1 MYSLKET
8 RLLKEKA
15 RQINNLPP
23 ERWEEISWIKI
34 QEIQKTWLRQYS
46 NKWHKYPTGYRLI
59 LALEVAFPLTWL
71 LLLLLQYNPAINTG
85 RSFPTHLYQNEFAC
99 KTWVLFF
106 FFLSES
112 SKLLRVCF
120 ELWNW
125 KRSQRERKR
134 WKEGERVEK
143 LEGVSRERMT
153 ERQKATVAQRDITW
167 LFNNLP
173 LSGAP
178 TSVVSLEM
186 LLSQQ

>member
-1 MYSLKET
+1 MTQVSNWLQ
-8 RLLKEKA
+8 A
-15 RQINNLPP
+15 HSGFGGC
-23 ERWEEISWIKI
+23 IS
-34 QEIQKTWLRQYS
+34 
-46 NKWHKYPTGYRLI
+46 PD
-59 LALEVAFPLTWL
+59 WL

-178 TSVVSLEM
+178 PQWSPWKCCWASNRSIEEISLLTTAIPKQNRNFLFCLEVVVFSLQG
-186 LLSQQ
+186 LLGGCMVHW